1 MTGLPVEIA
10 AADPR
15 VVRPVDLRDRYA
27 HPAKEL
33 SRLVEAGVLL
43 RLAHGY
49 YAVVPEHY
57 RGTRWRPSVE
67 AAGLAIAQADYGRD
81 GVAGMGITAARLL
94 GHVSRALGEGVIAAG
109 RQRPALHTTVGR
121 LRFVTRK
128 VSGLDLQ
135 RVETELASGWVTT
148 VEQTLL
154 DLADRP
160 SIGELSAAEVA
171 QLIRSLA
178 EAADWRRVGDLAIG
192 QRKRPAAVRAAWA
205 AGVESP
211 VRASRRVST
220 EGLPR
225 APGSHPEYGGMN

>member
-1 MTGLPVEIA
+1 MSGLPIEIA

-15 VVRPVDLRDRYA
+15 VVRPVDLRHRYA
-27 HPAKEL
+27 HPAKEA

-81 GVAGMGITAARLL
+81 EVAAMGITAARLL
-94 GHVSRALGEGVIAAG
+94 GHVSRALGEGVIAVG

-121 LRFVTRK
+121 VRFVTRD

-148 VEQTLL
+148 SEQTLL

-160 SIGELSAAEVA
+160 SIGELSPTEVA
-171 QLIRSLA
+171 QLIRRLA
-178 EAADWRRVGDLAIG
+178 EVADWRRVGGLAIE

-205 AGVESP
+205 AGVEPP
-211 VRASRRVST
+211 VRASRRIST
-220 EGLPR
+220 EGLPG
-225 APGSHPEYGGMN
+225 APGRGVEHHGMA